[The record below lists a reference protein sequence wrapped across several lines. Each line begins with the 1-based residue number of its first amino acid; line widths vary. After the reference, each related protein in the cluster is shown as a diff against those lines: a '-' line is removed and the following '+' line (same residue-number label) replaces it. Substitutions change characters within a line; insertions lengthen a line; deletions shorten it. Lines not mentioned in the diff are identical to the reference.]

1 MSGFGQWHV
10 QAGFSDDEALRAVFP
25 SIVVRPKMPS
35 IMVGT
40 DQKGSYIGDKAHS
53 KRESSLWEYPIE
65 HDIVTNWYD
74 MEKVSHLAGVLS

>member
-1 MSGFGQWHV
+1 MRQWHV
-10 QAGFSDDEALRAVFP
+10 QARFSDDEALRAVFP

-40 DQKGSYIGDKAHS
+40 DQKGSYIGDKAQS

-74 MEKVSHLAGVLS
+74 MEKVSHLAGAYPSER